1 MFANIAF
8 LLHKSIKHLLYLSFC
23 NVRVW
28 TYLHMKGIIMQKSR
42 IKMQTNELCILKS
55 ATIIQYT
62 IKGRFMSR

>member
-42 IKMQTNELCILKS
+42 IKMQTNELFIYLVYIP
-55 ATIIQYT
+55 TINIC
-62 IKGRFMSR
+62 KFKR

>member
-42 IKMQTNELCILKS
+42 IKMQTNELFIYFVYIP
-55 ATIIQYT
+55 TINIC
-62 IKGRFMSR
+62 KFKR

>member
-28 TYLHMKGIIMQKSR
+28 TYLHMKGIIIQKSR
-42 IKMQTNELCILKS
+42 IKMQTNELFIYFFYIP
-55 ATIIQYT
+55 TINIC
-62 IKGRFMSR
+62 KFKR

>member
-8 LLHKSIKHLLYLSFC
+8 LLHKSIKRLLYLSFC

-42 IKMQTNELCILKS
+42 IKMQTNELFIYFVYIP
-55 ATIIQYT
+55 TINIC
-62 IKGRFMSR
+62 KFKR

>member
-28 TYLHMKGIIMQKSR
+28 TYLHMKGIIMQKIR
-42 IKMQTNELCILKS
+42 IKMQTNELFIYFVYIP
-55 ATIIQYT
+55 TINIC
-62 IKGRFMSR
+62 KFKR